1 PRSTDRSTVS
11 GLVPDRAWWTNSR
24 SSKSERRGPSVCWAE
39 ARRTWSSLRAARGD
53 GVSELIDL
61 AFLFV
66 RAEAEVPD
74 AVGLPAGQDGLRGP
88 GVLLGQ
94 GDAAVPA
101 AGARGLRGR
110 PVGLGDGAQVPQ
122 GLGLDE
128 AARGLPEALQQCA
141 GRTDRVQRGGIII
154 VIAGGHEVVDE
165 AVGLG
170 GERGEG
176 LRFGL
181 ARGVHAFDEVLG
193 GGRRSR
199 PADEQPQGGGR
210 ADPPDPGSGP
220 LTAVE
225 RGDETV
231 FGTVGAQG
239 GTVGGGVADPAAEGA
254 RRQVPAR
261 GVGGDGDGCEQGEL
275 EAFGGAEAQGVEL
288 VEGGHGGHGHRG
300 RGSESE
306 LPSVGVVEF
315 AGDVEVE
322 VAGGDTAG
330 GTQLLERRDRREHVV
345 GGTVLEDDGL

>member
-1 PRSTDRSTVS
+1 
-11 GLVPDRAWWTNSR
+11 
-24 SSKSERRGPSVCWAE
+24 
-39 ARRTWSSLRAARGD
+39 
-53 GVSELIDL
+53 
-61 AFLFV
+61 
-66 RAEAEVPD
+66 
-74 AVGLPAGQDGLRGP
+74 
-88 GVLLGQ
+88 
-94 GDAAVPA
+94 
-101 AGARGLRGR
+101 
-110 PVGLGDGAQVPQ
+110 
-122 GLGLDE
+122 
-128 AARGLPEALQQCA
+128 
-141 GRTDRVQRGGIII
+141 
-154 VIAGGHEVVDE
+154 
-165 AVGLG
+165 
-170 GERGEG
+170 
-176 LRFGL
+176 
-181 ARGVHAFDEVLG
+181 
-193 GGRRSR
+193 
-199 PADEQPQGGGR
+199 ADEQPQGGGR

-345 GGTVLEDDGL
+345 GGTVLEDDGLTALLPPPHQRGPTVFGGVDATGVLALGQPHRDAPVDGHEHGRVRGGHDSVVAGDEQLAGRPGDDHARPPSDAGSLAGTATGAAASTAAAGTAAPSAVHRWAPGPGPTTRTSPKAVSRPASAPASEGRTMTATVGPASAVE

>member
-61 AFLFV
+61 AFLLV

-88 GVLLGQ
+88 GVLPGQ

-110 PVGLGDGAQVPQ
+110 P
-122 GLGLDE
+122 
-128 AARGLPEALQQCA
+128 EALRQRA
-141 GRTDRVQRGGIII
+141 GRTGRVRRGRISIGA
-154 VIAGGHEVVDE
+154 AGGQEVVDE
-165 AVGLG
+165 AVGRG

-193 GGRRSR
+193 GGR
-199 PADEQPQGGGR
+199 
-210 ADPPDPGSGP
+210 
-220 LTAVE
+220 
-225 RGDETV
+225 
-231 FGTVGAQG
+231 
-239 GTVGGGVADPAAEGA
+239 
-254 RRQVPAR
+254 
-261 GVGGDGDGCEQGEL
+261 
-275 EAFGGAEAQGVEL
+275 
-288 VEGGHGGHGHRG
+288 
-300 RGSESE
+300 
-306 LPSVGVVEF
+306 
-315 AGDVEVE
+315 
-322 VAGGDTAG
+322 
-330 GTQLLERRDRREHVV
+330 
-345 GGTVLEDDGL
+345 